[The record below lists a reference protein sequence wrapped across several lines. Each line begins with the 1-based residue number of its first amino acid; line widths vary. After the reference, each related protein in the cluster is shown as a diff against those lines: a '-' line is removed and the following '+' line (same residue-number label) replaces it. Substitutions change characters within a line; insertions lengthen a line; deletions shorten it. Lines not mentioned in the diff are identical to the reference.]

1 VPLQSRARRRAYGL
15 KKMATTAKYRFV
27 AAVCLALLSQFSHAV
42 ENPEEFVNLLA
53 GSFTDGQKFST
64 GNTLPL
70 VNNRIVF
77 LKTHLICIQRV
88 CVNIIL
94 IHTKTKLKIIRLADL
109 GVLIIGHHR
118 LIYAPTLKTLL
129 IDGHD
134 LPFVC

>member
-70 VNNRIVF
+70 VNKRIVF
-77 LKTHLICIQRV
+77 FFFFFNTFDLHSKW
-88 CVNIIL
+88 CV
-94 IHTKTKLKIIRLADL
+94 
-109 GVLIIGHHR
+109 
-118 LIYAPTLKTLL
+118 
-129 IDGHD
+129 
-134 LPFVC
+134 